1 MTEQEQLEREK
12 YFEDKNKFAYSLYK
26 QGKFFRKARAI
37 IKDGDDFLVLH
48 SPEKNIYAIAGG
60 GIENHESAKNGCI
73 REVFEE
79 MGLKIKV
86 EKLLCKIYY
95 NKSSIYENDK
105 FNSKC
110 LEFYYLCTPIKKFNH
125 KHLGISGEFVY
136 KVELAKL
143 TKEEFLT
150 KVKFKTGVLDK
161 IKDKI

>member
-86 EKLLCKIYY
+86 EKTLKWKLGVRLYIQVSVSFIVFCKSLQVIVSDYSFLQLFVIYC
-95 NKSSIYENDK
+95 I
-105 FNSKC
+105 
-110 LEFYYLCTPIKKFNH
+110 
-125 KHLGISGEFVY
+125 
-136 KVELAKL
+136 
-143 TKEEFLT
+143 FLNNA
-150 KVKFKTGVLDK
+150 
-161 IKDKI
+161 